1 MSQALAIPEFRVR
14 SPSDSSVAQDFY
26 ARIDQLRGAAL
37 ADRAA
42 MEAQIWADYG
52 VEKAVL
58 ALDMSHFSL
67 FVRRNGILA
76 YLGLIREMQL
86 LAGPLVEASSGHVV
100 KCEADNLM
108 ALFDAP
114 IQAIE
119 AAVAIH
125 HALEQR
131 AARTNDRTLEVSIGI
146 DFGRIL
152 WIRGADCFGDS
163 VNLAYKLGED
173 LAHGGEVLVT
183 DRARETLA
191 ASPPYPLEELRMS
204 ISGLE
209 FTVYR
214 VVYASRP
221 A

>member
-1 MSQALAIPEFRVR
+1 MR
-14 SPSDSSVAQDFY
+14 SPSESSMAADFY
-26 ARIDQLRGAAL
+26 ARIDQLRGASL
-37 ADRAA
+37 ADRADL
-42 MEAQIWADYG
+42 EAKIWAEYG

-67 FVRRNGILA
+67 YVRRNGILA

-86 LAGPLVEASSGHVV
+86 LATPLVEASAGHVV

-108 ALFDAP
+108 ALFDSPALA
-114 IQAIE
+114 IQA
-119 AAVAIH
+119 AAAIH
-125 HALEQR
+125 GALEIR
-131 AARTNDRTLEVSIGI
+131 AANAGDRALEVSIGI

-173 LAHGGEVLVT
+173 LAHSGEVLVT
-183 DRARETLA
+183 DRARATLP
-191 ASPPYPLEELRMS
+191 ASLPYPLEELRMS

-214 VVYASRP
+214 VVYTPRP